1 MAFTIEVEEW
11 VGSVWHRFITRR
23 ANPDF
28 PEARVDLES
37 MQRPLSLLFRAM
49 GGASGVG
56 VEAASARDLLLRRN
70 LLQQVAGTCKQ
81 LPVAWCDASNLRL
94 PQSLAVYPEVSLN
107 QDLYRWLALLAAQ
120 AGPMRHWARDNQRWT
135 QAILEHFPAMRPRYQ
150 RLVEAHL
157 QLRPDP
163 SQLPKAEAALEAALC
178 QALREPGS
186 VSQFP
191 RSERAPWPLPLWLYP
206 ADNLGEPQAAQ
217 RAEEGEG
224 NLEAPPGGES
234 RQRKRARRVDES
246 SSKGGLLLFRLE
258 NLFSWSEHIELDR
271 CGDDT
276 EDLDAAR
283 VAEDLDE
290 LALSRQRMRQ
300 GGGLKL
306 DLDLPAADFDDVPLG
321 EGIKLPEWDYRK
333 QCLQKDFVNLQLM
346 LPRGA
351 EAKPLPLHLSPLARR
366 LRRQFEHLRN
376 DRQWLRQQPQGSEL
390 DMQAWLDFH
399 VERQN
404 GQCAERGLFM
414 EQRQNRRDLACLLL
428 ADLSMSTDA
437 HLDNEHRVID
447 VVIDSLLLF
456 GEALSAVGDPFALY
470 GFSSL
475 RRQQVR
481 MQELKSFRQPYG
493 DETRGRIQALKP
505 GYYTRMG
512 AAIRHA
518 TELLGNCKQRRKLLL
533 LVTDGK
539 PNDLD
544 LYEGRYGVEDTRQ
557 AVMEARKQ
565 GLLPFCI
572 TIDREAG
579 DYLPYMFGA
588 NGYTLIKEPQ
598 QLPFRLPQLYKQ
610 LTQS

>member
-610 LTQS
+610 LTQP

>member
-258 NLFSWSEHIELDR
+258 NLFSWSEHIEMDR

-376 DRQWLRQQPQGSEL
+376 DRQWLRGQPQGSEL

-512 AAIRHA
+512 AAIRQA

>member
-23 ANPDF
+23 ASPDF

-81 LPVAWCDASNLRL
+81 LPVAWCDSSNLRL
-94 PQSLAVYPEVSLN
+94 PQSLAVYPEASLN

-135 QAILEHFPAMRPRYQ
+135 QAILEQFPAMRARYR

-163 SQLPKAEAALEAALC
+163 SQLPKAEAALETALC

-224 NLEAPPGGES
+224 NLETPPGGES

-300 GGGLKL
+300 VR
-306 DLDLPAADFDDVPLG
+306 AA
-321 EGIKLPEWDYRK
+321 
-333 QCLQKDFVNLQLM
+333 
-346 LPRGA
+346 A
-351 EAKPLPLHLSPLARR
+351 
-366 LRRQFEHLRN
+366 
-376 DRQWLRQQPQGSEL
+376 
-390 DMQAWLDFH
+390 
-399 VERQN
+399 
-404 GQCAERGLFM
+404 
-414 EQRQNRRDLACLLL
+414 
-428 ADLSMSTDA
+428 
-437 HLDNEHRVID
+437 
-447 VVIDSLLLF
+447 
-456 GEALSAVGDPFALY
+456 
-470 GFSSL
+470 
-475 RRQQVR
+475 
-481 MQELKSFRQPYG
+481 
-493 DETRGRIQALKP
+493 
-505 GYYTRMG
+505 
-512 AAIRHA
+512 
-518 TELLGNCKQRRKLLL
+518 
-533 LVTDGK
+533 
-539 PNDLD
+539 
-544 LYEGRYGVEDTRQ
+544 
-557 AVMEARKQ
+557 
-565 GLLPFCI
+565 
-572 TIDREAG
+572 
-579 DYLPYMFGA
+579 
-588 NGYTLIKEPQ
+588 
-598 QLPFRLPQLYKQ
+598 
-610 LTQS
+610 

>member
-333 QCLQKDFVNLQLM
+333 QCLQKDFANLQLM

-512 AAIRHA
+512 AAIRQA